1 MAMICELC
9 GKGKQ
14 RGQKVSHSGIKTKKV
29 FKPNLHIYWV
39 KDGSRYSKKK
49 FCTKC
54 LRKVKATTRA
64 VKIGGR
70 RVSAEQVAQS

>member
-1 MAMICELC
+1 MSMICDKC

-14 RGQKVSHSGIKTKKV
+14 RGHRVSHSGIRTKRV
-29 FKPNLHIYWV
+29 FLPNLHTHWV
-39 KDGSRYSKKK
+39 LEDKRYIKRK

-54 LRKVKATTRA
+54 LRQVKNVTRA

-70 RVSAEQVAQS
+70 RVSAVQTGQS